1 MSANVLVVLS
11 ASETSHWKACAP
23 GQMLN
28 EGDYI
33 QGIFTYLNPDAK
45 FLAKPVSD
53 IRGVLRAPNQ
63 GISSQ
68 STVKSLY
75 AKANL

>member
-1 MSANVLVVLS
+1 
-11 ASETSHWKACAP
+11 
-23 GQMLN
+23 MLN